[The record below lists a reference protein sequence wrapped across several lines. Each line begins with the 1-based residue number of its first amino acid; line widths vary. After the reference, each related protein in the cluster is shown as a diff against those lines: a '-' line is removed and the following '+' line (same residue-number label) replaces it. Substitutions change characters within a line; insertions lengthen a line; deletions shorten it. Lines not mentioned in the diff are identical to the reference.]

1 MMKVISIVVEVLDAV
16 SQWIENYVQ
25 RTGVDIKEEHLYK
38 QRYSELLDYSGM
50 WLKIDRVTL
59 VKRLRTAGIFVS
71 TPAINGVRQQQ

>member
-1 MMKVISIVVEVLDAV
+1 MTKVISIVVEVLDAV
-16 SQWIENYVQ
+16 SQWIKNYIE

-50 WLKIDRVTL
+50 WLKID
-59 VKRLRTAGIFVS
+59 AGIFVS